1 MRRALL
7 LFAAAILAL
16 ITLVYA
22 TGVHAQSP
30 DPVVDAVIADMAW
43 RTGQPLN
50 RNNTNYTFEQSSYP
64 DLSLGCPQPGVVY
77 APSPT
82 LGWKIVLNP
91 AKTNIFYD
99 YRAVDATRFFLCS
112 AKGEFPTRVP
122 PPTAAAPVQP
132 PTAVPVVP
140 GPPVSSPVPG
150 TVAPAPTRQSAQVS
164 AIPTTT
170 YQGPVIAYVGA
181 DGEVTITSM
190 GINPGPT
197 PLTMTAKGKRTA
209 DAPFYA
215 VERQYGSLQWSPD
228 GNTLLFGDSTTGGL
242 YIARS
247 GQPAI
252 QIASKVAF
260 PMWSPDGKQ
269 IAYAVQVDR
278 DNLGKVQYDVQA
290 APAEGGPPGTVA
302 RFFQDCATL
311 QPASGSEPSNT
322 LYAAEISSRTSTAVW
337 TPKGFVYTPSC
348 AGIGLALIGAD
359 GKDAWRVPDVA
370 HVAISPDHTKAVG
383 VKVDSAQVLFIDLA
397 SGVVNVLP
405 TKPGVDQLAWTADS
419 TSILYSTAVPT
430 QTAQGD
436 LNAKLGKELFPVWPL
451 TAQANTVSLWRV
463 PLTGGDS
470 VMLFSQEGR
479 GIGNI
484 AATPDNKLVTFS
496 FISSG
501 LPFIQAINAG
511 QPRDA
516 ALALLPTIKIG
527 VTTLTPG
534 TGAQAGFP
542 YFFDEARS
550 GWPAFSKA
558 AQFTAV
564 PTPGSTRMVAV
575 APTTAPVNVAPTV
588 PAVVVAPATNA
599 AVPTAASA
607 NTACGP
613 MPTRLVKGQRGRVT
627 PGPDNSLNNK
637 PSPPSKDPTSK
648 PVGTIPAGTVF
659 TVLDGPVCSYNLT
672 WWQLKVDANGAV
684 GWTAEG
690 DSSGYWL
697 EPLQPA
703 QPTSIPAAACPGN
716 LPQRLT
722 IGKAGRVVSAT
733 GNALN
738 SQPAAPSK
746 DPNSKRLGTIPP
758 KGVFTVVE
766 GPTCAGGY
774 TWWKVNYNGTIGWT
788 SEGDSQTYWLE
799 PLQSDT
805 VG

>member
-1 MRRALL
+1 MRRAFLL
-7 LFAAAILAL
+7 IAAAILAL
-16 ITLVYA
+16 VILVYA
-22 TGVHAQSP
+22 TSVHAQNI
-30 DPVVDAVIADMAW
+30 DPIIDAVIADMAW
-43 RTGQPLN
+43 RTGYPLN
-50 RNNTNYTFEQSSYP
+50 RNNTNYTFEQSIYP

-82 LGWKIVLNP
+82 LGWKIELNP
-91 AKTNIFYD
+91 GKTNIFYD

-122 PPTAAAPVQP
+122 PPTAAPVE

-140 GPPVSSPVPG
+140 GTTAPG
-150 TVAPAPTRQSAQVS
+150 EVVPAPTRPAGQVS

-170 YQGPVIAYVGA
+170 YEGPVIAYVDA
-181 DGEVTITSM
+181 DGEVAITSM

-197 PLTMTAKGKRTA
+197 PLTMTAKGKRTT

-215 VERQYGSLQWSPD
+215 LERQYGSLQWSPD
-228 GNTLLFGDSTTGGL
+228 GNTLLFGDSTTGGI

-252 QIASKVAF
+252 QITNKAAF

-278 DNLGKVQYDVQA
+278 DNLGKVQYDVMA
-290 APAEGGPPGTVA
+290 APTEGGAPGTVA

-311 QPASGSEPSNT
+311 QPAPGAEPANN
-322 LYAAEISSRTSTAVW
+322 LYAAEISSRASTVAW
-337 TPKGFVYTPSC
+337 TPNGFVYTPSC
-348 AGIGLALIGAD
+348 AGIGLALVGAD
-359 GKDAWRVPDVA
+359 NKEVWRVPDVA
-370 HVAISPDHTKAVG
+370 HVAIAPDRTKAVG

-419 TSILYSTAVPT
+419 AAILYSTTTPT

-436 LNAKLGKELFPVWPL
+436 PNAKLGTELFPVWPL
-451 TAQANTVSLWRV
+451 TAQAYTVSLWRV

-484 AATPDNKLVTFS
+484 AATPDGKLVTFS

-501 LPFIQAINAG
+501 LPFIQAVNAG

-516 ALALLPTIKIG
+516 ALALLPTLKIG

-534 TGAQAGFP
+534 ADTQAGFP

-550 GWPAFSKA
+550 GWPAFSSA
-558 AQFTAV
+558 AKYTAV
-564 PTPGSTRMVAV
+564 PTPGSTRVVAA
-575 APTTAPVNVAPTV
+575 APTSALVIVAPTV
-588 PAVVVAPATNA
+588 AQTAPAVVVAPTTNA
-599 AVPTAASA
+599 AAPTTAAG

-613 MPTRLVKGQRGRVT
+613 LPTRLVKGQQGRVT

-637 PSPPSKDPTSK
+637 PAPPSKDPTSQAI
-648 PVGTIPAGTVF
+648 GTIPAGTVF
-659 TVLDGPVCSYNLT
+659 TVLDGPVCGYNLT
-672 WWQLKVDANGAV
+672 WWQLKVDANGV
-684 GWTAEG
+684 IGWTAEG
-690 DSSGYWL
+690 DASGYWL

-703 QPTSIPAAACPGN
+703 QPTAVSAASCPGN
-716 LPQRLT
+716 LPQRLAV
-722 IGKAGRVVSAT
+722 GKAGRVVSAA

-738 SQPAAPSK
+738 SQPSAPSK

-774 TWWKVNYNGTIGWT
+774 TWWKVNFNGTTGWT
-788 SEGDSQTYWLE
+788 PEGDTETYWLE
-799 PLQSDT
+799 PIASET